1 MLKASIWDIYRP
13 IIINICASVMLEVV
27 KSANKLSGL
36 FMVANLRLFF
46 FFLIFVE
53 GSNTIA
59 YD

>member
-1 MLKASIWDIYRP
+1 MLKASIWDVYLP

-46 FFLIFVE
+46 SYFC
-53 GSNTIA
+53 
-59 YD
+59 

>member
-1 MLKASIWDIYRP
+1 MLKASIWDVYLP

-46 FFLIFVE
+46 LIFVE
-53 GSNTIA
+53 GSNIIG